1 MSSSYSP
8 PSAGSTSATDPVP
21 SSCSADLAVDDRTQ
35 LVNEFLPL
43 VRRLAGRMIL
53 LARPYL
59 ESDDLVSIGV
69 EALLRA
75 SARYDPSRG
84 VQFGTFAYLRVR
96 GAMLEGIGSVGPFSR
111 GLVRRRAGRGE
122 PRLPPRMRRF
132 DELQPE
138 TGGARNSTED
148 QLALAI
154 DAARLGPHLRA
165 AVASLDEPCRQIIL
179 RHYCSGDS
187 LLEIGQTMGRSRSWA
202 SRAHSAAL
210 ARLRAALEPPAS
222 GASWRDGAAV

>member
-1 MSSSYSP
+1 
-8 PSAGSTSATDPVP
+8 
-21 SSCSADLAVDDRTQ
+21 
-35 LVNEFLPL
+35 
-43 VRRLAGRMIL
+43 MIL

-59 ESDDLVSIGV
+59 ENDDLVSIGV

-96 GAMLEGIGSVGPFSR
+96 GAMLEGIGAVGPFSR
-111 GLVRRRAGRGE
+111 GLVRRRTGRGE
-122 PRLPPRMRRF
+122 PRVSPRMRRF

-138 TGGARNSTED
+138 SSGERHSTED

-154 DAARLGPHLRA
+154 DAARLRPHLRA

-210 ARLRAALEPPAS
+210 ARLRAALEPGAPDSPAWPH
-222 GASWRDGAAV
+222 GAEI

>member
-1 MSSSYSP
+1 M
-8 PSAGSTSATDPVP
+8 AIGE
-21 SSCSADLAVDDRTQ
+21 RTR
-35 LVNEFLPL
+35 LVQEFLPL
-43 VRRLAGRMIL
+43 VRRLAGRMVL

-59 ESDDLVSIGV
+59 ETDDLVSIGV

-75 SARYDPSRG
+75 SVRYDPGRG

-96 GAMLEGIGSVGPFSR
+96 GAMLEGIGAVGPFSR
-111 GLVRRRAGRGE
+111 GLVRRRAGRAE
-122 PRLPPRMRRF
+122 PRMPPRMRRF

-138 TGGARNSTED
+138 AAGERDTTED
-148 QLALAI
+148 QIALAI
-154 DAARLGPHLRA
+154 DAARLRPHLRA

-202 SRAHSAAL
+202 SRAHSTAL
-210 ARLRAALEPPAS
+210 ARLRAALEPAAPGSSA
-222 GASWRDGAAV
+222 WRVQRGVPTPS